1 VTRGISR
8 GGRTPTPARAEA
20 RPARTPPGTE
30 QAEAACVAVLEAHL
44 DATAPPD
51 LGAPSETVL
60 DAALR
65 ELAKRHGAVAAPL
78 IRRLADEAAD
88 KTVRKAA
95 RRALYRLMQ
104 AGVPVPAAPPAAAPA
119 VVKRERERAVRAW
132 LSGVDGSGSRATWI
146 IFEGGV
152 GGGLRLCSLILN
164 DEAGILEAAGGPIT
178 RRRLDAELA
187 SLRESQKL
195 PWIDSPPERTRGLV
209 AEALAIH
216 ERIGTRPPPEFSR
229 WRPLFEFAALP
240 TDAEARPPAEPGLA
254 DRAVELLELP
264 EMLGW
269 FVDPAAI
276 QEESVARLEMQ
287 DSRIIVA
294 DHIKAERDAAIVDR
308 VIEKAFAPDARRRW
322 ARRFFEM
329 ALVFAATGRA
339 EPAQLAR
346 AAAAAMGDEAHAVE
360 RVAVARA
367 LAVRGLEVAGEV
379 ALGRVRLADVTRG
392 PRRPQAPAPPAAP

>member
-1 VTRGISR
+1 MTPGSR
-8 GGRTPTPARAEA
+8 SGRAPAPARAEA
-20 RPARTPPGTE
+20 PTAKTAPAT
-30 QAEAACVAVLEAHL
+30 AEAEIACVAVLEAHL
-44 DATAPPD
+44 DAATLPD
-51 LGAPSETVL
+51 LGAPSEAVF

-65 ELAKRHGAVAAPL
+65 ELGKRHGAAAAAL
-78 IRRLADEAAD
+78 IRRLADEADD
-88 KTVRKAA
+88 KTTRKAA
-95 RRALYRLMQ
+95 RRALYRLGQ
-104 AGVPVPAAPPAAAPA
+104 AGVAVPAASPAPAPA

-132 LSGVDGSGSRATWI
+132 LSGVDGSGSRAAWI

-195 PWIDSPPERTRGLV
+195 PWIDSPPERTCGLV
-209 AEALAIH
+209 AEALAVH
-216 ERIGTRPPPEFSR
+216 GRIGTRPPPEFSR
-229 WRPLFEFAALP
+229 WRPLFESAALP
-240 TDAEARPPAEPGLA
+240 ADTGTGAPAEPGLA
-254 DRAVELLELP
+254 ERALELLELP

-276 QEESVARLEMQ
+276 HEESVARLEMQ

-308 VIEKAFAPDARRRW
+308 VIEKAFAPEARRRW
-322 ARRFFEM
+322 ARRFIEM
-329 ALVFAATGRA
+329 ALVFEATGRA
-339 EPAQLAR
+339 EPARLAR
-346 AAAAAMGDEAHAVE
+346 AAAAAVGDEAQAAE
-360 RVAVARA
+360 RVAVVRA

-392 PRRPQAPAPPAAP
+392 PRLPQAAAPPAAP